1 MLITHL
7 LWTMRS
13 RSLRDR
19 RVAASHRTGPCQQPP
34 TGPRAL
40 PARTDGGVA
49 ANLRRIPATGRPTEI
64 AVHNPSPPGTTPR
77 RLAEPPG
84 VHGPRPAAPQV
95 RKAPPAEP
103 PVVAKKR
110 SVEADQETVGSPGH
124 RPGELVQLVRR
135 DLCGL

>member
-49 ANLRRIPATGRPTEI
+49 ANLRRIPATGRRTEI
-64 AVHNPSPPGTTPR
+64 AVHSTPAGASPGSNQCSHGLGR
-77 RLAEPPG
+77 RALG
-84 VHGPRPAAPQV
+84 AAG
-95 RKAPPAEP
+95 RA
-103 PVVAKKR
+103 
-110 SVEADQETVGSPGH
+110 SVEADEEEVGRSCHGA
-124 RPGELVQLVRR
+124 GQLVH
-135 DLCGL
+135 LV

>member
-34 TGPRAL
+34 TGPGAL

-49 ANLRRIPATGRPTEI
+49 ADLRRIPATGRPPEI
-64 AVHNPSPPGTTPR
+64 AVHNPPAGYDADAPPCRTPGCAWSPPADLRSARSPP
-77 RLAEPPG
+77 AQPPG
-84 VHGPRPAAPQV
+84 LR
-95 RKAPPAEP
+95 E
-103 PVVAKKR
+103 KR
-110 SVEADQETVGSPGH
+110 S
-124 RPGELVQLVRR
+124 
-135 DLCGL
+135 

>member
-49 ANLRRIPATGRPTEI
+49 GDLRGIPATGRPTEI
-64 AVHNPSPPGTTPR
+64 AVHNPVPPGTTPR
-77 RLAEPPG
+77 RLEDPPG
-84 VHGPRPAAPQV
+84 AHGPRPQPPRSARPRPQ
-95 RKAPPAEP
+95 KPPW
-103 PVVAKKR
+103 
-110 SVEADQETVGSPGH
+110 
-124 RPGELVQLVRR
+124 LRR
-135 DLCGL
+135 R